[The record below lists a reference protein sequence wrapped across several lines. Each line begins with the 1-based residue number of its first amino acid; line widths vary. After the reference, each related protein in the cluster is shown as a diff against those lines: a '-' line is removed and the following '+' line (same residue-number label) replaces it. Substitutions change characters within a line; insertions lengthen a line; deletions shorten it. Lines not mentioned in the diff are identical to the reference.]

1 MIDVK
6 TPEEQL
12 FERLAALEDVVIG
25 INAKLKELE
34 KFMLCLDERISKAEV
49 TKEKN
54 GMAIKN
60 LESSVKILAKTI
72 NGSLGGNK

>member
-6 TPEEQL
+6 TPEEQI

-49 TKEKN
+49 TKAKN
-54 GMAIKN
+54 GMDIKN

-72 NGSLGGNK
+72 NGNLGGNK

>member
-54 GMAIKN
+54 GMDIMSLKN
-60 LESSVKILAKTI
+60 EVRIMNKRI
-72 NGSLGGNK
+72 NKEI

>member
-60 LESSVKILAKTI
+60 LESSVKILTKTI
-72 NGSLGGNK
+72 NESLGGNK

>member
-12 FERLAALEDVVIG
+12 SERLAALEDVVIG

-72 NGSLGGNK
+72 NGNLGGNK

>member
-1 MIDVK
+1 MADIK
-6 TPEEQL
+6 TPEEQI
-12 FERLAALEDVVIG
+12 FDRIVALEELVID

-54 GMAIKN
+54 GMDIMSLKN
-60 LESSVKILAKTI
+60 EVRII
-72 NGSLGGNK
+72 NKRINKEI

>member
-6 TPEEQL
+6 TPEEQI
-12 FERLAALEDVVIG
+12 FERLAALEDVVIN

-34 KFMLCLDERISKAEV
+34 KFMLCLDERISKAEI
-49 TKEKN
+49 TKAKN

-60 LESSVKILAKTI
+60 LESSVKILEKTI
-72 NGSLGGNK
+72 NGKLGGIK

>member
-1 MIDVK
+1 MIEVK

-12 FERLAALEDVVIG
+12 FERIAALEDVVID

-49 TKEKN
+49 TKAKN
-54 GMAIKN
+54 GMDIMSLKN
-60 LESSVKILAKTI
+60 EVRII
-72 NGSLGGNK
+72 NKRINKEI

>member
-12 FERLAALEDVVIG
+12 SERLAALEDVVIG

-49 TKEKN
+49 TKAKN
-54 GMAIKN
+54 GMDIMSLKN
-60 LESSVKILAKTI
+60 EVRII
-72 NGSLGGNK
+72 NKRINKEI